1 MSLDITLWDGGYGP
15 SIDGWRAI
23 RDQVFSELGV
33 SFQPDV
39 VRLADGGVFNFSD
52 RSRTAGARVGC
63 SVNVSSLDISREL
76 CHLLFE
82 LAERARLFV
91 LIVDAPEFLRPPS
104 LLGSDPERGSVPI
117 SDLDSSE
124 ALFRYFVPQQ
134 QQESV

>member
-1 MSLDITLWDGGYGP
+1 MALDITLWDGGYGP
-15 SIDGWRAI
+15 SIDGWR
-23 RDQVFSELGV
+23 RVCDEVFLELGV

-39 VRLADGGVFNFSD
+39 VRFPDGGTFNFSD
-52 RSRTAGARVGC
+52 RSRTAGVGC
-63 SVNVSSLDISREL
+63 AVSVSSSAINRQL

-91 LIVDAPEFLRPPS
+91 LVVDVPEFLRPPC
-104 LLGSDPERGSVPI
+104 LRGSDLERGSVPI

-134 QQESV
+134 QRESV